1 MAYSTIS
8 HWLATE
14 WTDEME
20 AIARDKFVPLIMSV
34 GALRVQMI
42 RTGELTFTVVTDY
55 ADEAAAQT
63 AQARITEIRASAAD
77 ELPMSMTASAAG
89 SVFASG

>member
-8 HWLATE
+8 HWQATE

-20 AIARDKFVPLIMSV
+20 TIARNKFVPLIMSV
-34 GALRVQMI
+34 GAQRVQMI

-55 ADEAAAQT
+55 ADEAAAQN
-63 AQARITEIRASAAD
+63 AQARIVEIRAKAAD
-77 ELPMSMTASAAG
+77 ELPMSMTESAAG
-89 SVFASG
+89 GVFASG

>member
-8 HWLATE
+8 HWLASE

-20 AIARDKFVPLIMSV
+20 TIAREKFVPLIMSV
-34 GALRVQMI
+34 GAQRVQMI

-63 AQARITEIRASAAD
+63 AQARIVEIRAKATD
-77 ELPMSMTASAAG
+77 ELPMSMTESAAG